1 MACRGQVVRVVAVL
15 LLVLATAETILCA
28 EWSPA
33 SCRFAQEQ
41 GDTEAH
47 PHSGD
52 SCLCCCP
59 HLLIASYPVPAA
71 VGVVE
76 STQSAVSAQL
86 ISIPSPLIYHP
97 PQA

>member
-1 MACRGQVVRVVAVL
+1 MEGRSQVVRVVAFL
-15 LLVLATAETILCA
+15 LLLLAAAETILCA

-33 SCRFAQEQ
+33 SCRFAQEL
-41 GDTEAH
+41 GDTEDLAD
-47 PHSGD
+47 SGD

-59 HLLIASYPVPAA
+59 HLLIASYPVLAA